1 MTPAGPGNRLLPLD
15 GGTNIIIPML
25 NHPFAYEATYPATL
39 TGGGDIGVAGT
50 ISGEEFLEVDCL
62 CSDGDVDGILNM
74 LSSCV
79 PQWFVLAL
87 SVFRGRFNW
96 ATKTQPL
103 TILPGNIG

>member
-1 MTPAGPGNRLLPLD
+1 MTPAGPGNRLLPLN

-25 NHPFAYEATYPATL
+25 NHPYEATHPATL

-74 LSSCV
+74 LTSCISR
-79 PQWFVLAL
+79 WFVPA
-87 SVFRGRFNW
+87 SWVFIWRFN
-96 ATKTQPL
+96 
-103 TILPGNIG
+103 